1 VKLTFAYRLFRAWDN
16 SRMDSMCKALLFM
29 AGESVR
35 LTHGY
40 EPRVSKATSLQE
52 IYKLVPFKYS
62 GKSI

>member
-1 VKLTFAYRLFRAWDN
+1 
-16 SRMDSMCKALLFM
+16 M

-52 IYKLVPFKYS
+52 IYKLVAFKYS